1 MPIDQAKLKA
11 LKANGPS
18 KVGGQRVATH
28 TKSAGTG
35 GAATGGNKAAAEIVT
50 AINRLGGR
58 AIPKVTE
65 ACIFLPDDK
74 VQIFKN
80 PKVTAAVQANT
91 WAIQG
96 KSVTKGLAESMTE
109 VLQHMG
115 MDNLNSLQAMV
126 QAMGNMP
133 GMPPMPG
140 MGGDMIPNFDEVED
154 EEAPELVE

>member
-28 TKSAGTG
+28 TKSAGS